1 MDNNLIYFDNSST
14 TLINANVLNTYQA
27 VSQKY
32 WSNPSSLHKFG
43 EKSFMLVEQS
53 RLQIADLLGVKG
65 SEVFFTSS
73 GTESDN
79 WAIKGTAISKRKL
92 GNHLITTQIEHP
104 AVLNSMKQL
113 EELGFK
119 VTYLPVDQTGI
130 VSPDSVEQAI
140 TENTILVSI
149 MAVNN
154 EIGSIQPIAKI
165 GDILKEY
172 PSIHY
177 HVDAVQAI
185 GKNLWSKL
193 FHPRIDLMSFSAHKF
208 NGPRGVGFLYK
219 KANRQLQPLLSGG
232 GQEQN
237 LRSGTENTPGIV
249 ASAKALR
256 LTIETQQ
263 KTAQQTVAIKR
274 ELLDYL
280 TDKPGISIF
289 SPDASDFAPHI
300 LTFALEGVRGETLVH
315 LLEEQEIYVST
326 TSACSSKD
334 ETGSGT
340 LKAMAVDDRIA
351 QGAIRL
357 SFSSENTLAE
367 AQEFIS
373 KFEEIYKRFENISY

>member
-1 MDNNLIYFDNSST
+1 MIYFDNSST
-14 TLINANVLNTYQA
+14 TLINSDVLNTYQA

-43 EKSFMLVEQS
+43 EQSFLLAERS
-53 RLQIADLLGVKG
+53 RLQIAALLDVKG
-65 SEVFFTSS
+65 SEIIFTSS

-79 WAIKGTAISKRKL
+79 LAIKGTAFSKRKL

-113 EELGFK
+113 EEFGFK
-119 VTYLPVDQTGI
+119 VTYLPVDNTGVVNPQT
-130 VSPDSVEQAI
+130 VKEAI
-140 TENTILVSI
+140 TNDTILVSV

-154 EIGSIQPIAKI
+154 EIGSIQPIQEI
-165 GDILKEY
+165 GEILQDY

-185 GKNLWSKL
+185 GKNLWPKF
-193 FHPRIDLMSFSAHKF
+193 FHDRIDLMSFSAHKF
-208 NGPRGVGFLYK
+208 NGPRGVGFLHK

-256 LTIETQQ
+256 LALETQSQ
-263 KTAQQTVAIKR
+263 AAQTTATIKQ
-274 ELLDYL
+274 EVTNYL

-289 SPDASDFAPHI
+289 SPVSDHFAPHI

-326 TSACSSKD
+326 TSACSSKE

-357 SFSSENTLAE
+357 SFSADNTLAE
-367 AQEFIS
+367 AKEFIS
-373 KFEEIYKRFENISY
+373 QFETIYKRFKNISY

>member
-1 MDNNLIYFDNSST
+1 MIYFDNSST
-14 TLINANVLNTYQA
+14 TLINPNVLNTYQA

-43 EKSFMLVEQS
+43 EKSFLLVEQS

-65 SEVFFTSS
+65 SEIFFTSS

-130 VSPDSVEQAI
+130 VSPDSVKQAI
-140 TENTILVSI
+140 TEDTILVSV
-149 MAVNN
+149 MGVNN
-154 EIGSIQPIAKI
+154 EIGSIQPIAEI
-165 GDILKEY
+165 GDILKAY

-185 GKNLWSKL
+185 GKNLWSKV

-256 LTIETQQ
+256 LAIETQK
-263 KTAQQTVAIKR
+263 KTVQQTAAIKK
-274 ELLDYL
+274 EVLNYL

-289 SPDASDFAPHI
+289 SPDSSEFAPHI

-357 SFSSENTLAE
+357 SFSADNTLAE
-367 AQEFIS
+367 AKEFIS
-373 KFEEIYKRFENISY
+373 KFEEIYKRFKNISY